1 MASNA
6 KTVLVFM
13 LLLAT
18 VMAAQ
23 AKKVSVKNSY
33 CKPITVNGVVIDA
46 DVEADV
52 DVAVAVKSVEAD
64 IGVINP
70 VEIEVFI
77 RELFGGSVNT
87 FYSMPSDVTK
97 VEMVQTTQGVVG
109 KVVDAATT
117 TVGSLLDGII
127 PNVNLAICINL

>member
-33 CKPITVNGVVIDA
+33 CKPITVNGVVINA
-46 DVEADV
+46 NVEVDV
-52 DVAVAVKSVEAD
+52 DVDAGSLLVVVE
-64 IGVINP
+64 GLLGKV
-70 VEIEVFI
+70 
-77 RELFGGSVNT
+77 VNT
-87 FYSMPSDVTK
+87 VYSLPSDVTE
-97 VEMVQTTQGVVG
+97 VEIVQTVVG
-109 KVVDAATT
+109 LVVKVLDAVTT
-117 TVGSLLDGII
+117 TVGSLLNGII
-127 PNVNLAICINL
+127 ANVNLAICINL